1 MNQKIDM
8 QWADNVVT
16 YLKEKVFTKKRM
28 NSTRNWIWAFFR
40 FFLLFGLSVVILYP
54 LLNMFTLAIRPV
66 EEISDPLVVWIPRSL
81 TFENIVQAWKIGD
94 GFPICFSTSV
104 LLSLLGS
111 LLSIISC
118 SLAGYGFARFKFKG
132 REVLFALVLA
142 TIIVPPQVYLVSQYL
157 DFYQFDFFFIG
168 SIIEGIGKIFGGDWN
183 VSVNLID
190 NYLTLF
196 MPALFGMGIRA
207 GLYIYIFRQFFRGM
221 PKELEDAA
229 YIDGCGPIKTFLRV
243 MAPNASSAFLTVFL
257 FAFVWYWND
266 YVYIAMFMN
275 RVTTVTAQLLRG
287 TRSEMWSI
295 GTGASADWHK
305 RSVWTQAL
313 CLMGIAPLIIMY
325 AFLQRYFIESVDR
338 TGIVG

>member
-1 MNQKIDM
+1 MNQKINM
-8 QWADNVVT
+8 EWADGIVT
-16 YLKEKVFTKKRM
+16 YLKEKVFTKKHL
-28 NSTRNWIWAFFR
+28 NSTRSWIWSVFR

-54 LLNMFTLAIRPV
+54 LLNMLSLAIRPV
-66 EEISDPLVVWIPRSL
+66 EDLSDPLVVWIPRSV
-81 TFENIVQAWKIGD
+81 TFENIVTAWKVGD
-94 GFPICFSTSV
+94 GFPICFTWSV
-104 LLSLLGS
+104 IISLLGS

-118 SLAGYGFARFKFKG
+118 ALAGYGFARFKFKG
-132 REVLFALVLA
+132 REFLFVLVLA
-142 TIIVPPQVYLVSQYL
+142 TIVIPPQVYLVSQYL
-157 DFYQFDFFFIG
+157 DFYEFDFFFIG
-168 SIIEGIGKIFGGDWN
+168 SIIEGIGSLFGADIKAHI
-183 VSVNLID
+183 NLID

-196 MPALFGMGIRA
+196 MPAFFGMGIRA

-221 PKELEDAA
+221 PRELEDAA

-266 YVYIAMFMN
+266 YVYISMFMN
-275 RVTTVTAQLLRG
+275 SVTTVTAQLLRG
-287 TRSEMWSI
+287 MNSEIWSI
-295 GTGASADWHK
+295 STGGADWHN

-313 CLMGIAPLIIMY
+313 CLMGIAPLVIMY